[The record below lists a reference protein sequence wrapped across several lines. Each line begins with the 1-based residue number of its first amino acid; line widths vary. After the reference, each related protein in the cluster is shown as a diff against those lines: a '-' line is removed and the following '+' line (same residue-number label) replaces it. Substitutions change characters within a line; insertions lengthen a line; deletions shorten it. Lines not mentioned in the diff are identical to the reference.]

1 MRCGMMLVSP
11 LIILLSSRRNRTRK
25 HVRVSAFTFHMT
37 DCLVARPLGTG
48 IEGESNGMSITPE
61 LGGIHLNH
69 AAAEVKFLD
78 CTVAQLGAVTSNEIV
93 YRDAETSIIIVGTRK
108 PVHYANFSI
117 FARDD

>member
-1 MRCGMMLVSP
+1 MMLVSP
-11 LIILLSSRRNRTRK
+11 LIILLSAGRNRTRK

-78 CTVAQLGAVTSNEIV
+78 RTVAQLGTVTSNEIV
-93 YRDAETSIIIVGTRK
+93 YCDAETSIIIVGAREPIQHTDFGI
-108 PVHYANFSI
+108 FS
-117 FARDD
+117 RDD